1 MRPKGRIFNQKAS
14 GEISIG
20 QHDENGQLNGK
31 GILIST
37 QGCITIG
44 NWSSGSRHLGN
55 QIYIETLFKQQWDSF
70 TVSELFID
78 PNGFLMT
85 KGKKYKEEGTPVKFY

>member
-1 MRPKGRIFNQKAS
+1 MKPKGRIFNQKAS

-20 QHDENGQLNGK
+20 QHDENDTLNGK

-37 QGCITIG
+37 RGNITIG
-44 NWSSGSRHLGN
+44 NWSSGLRHLGN
-55 QIYIETLFKQQWDSF
+55 QIEISTYTFLNKLWGSF

-78 PNGFLMT
+78 PDGFL
-85 KGKKYKEEGTPVKFY
+85 